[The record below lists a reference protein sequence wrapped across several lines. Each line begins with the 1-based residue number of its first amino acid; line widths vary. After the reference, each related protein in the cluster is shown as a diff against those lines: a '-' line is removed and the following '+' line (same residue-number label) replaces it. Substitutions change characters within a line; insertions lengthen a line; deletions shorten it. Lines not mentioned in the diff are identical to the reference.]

1 MTDDDETRLARGT
14 ASRHDSC
21 LAPKFKKNKKENK
34 QERQKMAYAFHFS
47 IERTGRRLRNFKT
60 FTDSRMNCRVSRSV
74 GSRVR

>member
-1 MTDDDETRLARGT
+1 MMMEHGWREERRRSTT
-14 ASRHDSC
+14 AASLPS
-21 LAPKFKKNKKENK
+21 LKKNKKENK